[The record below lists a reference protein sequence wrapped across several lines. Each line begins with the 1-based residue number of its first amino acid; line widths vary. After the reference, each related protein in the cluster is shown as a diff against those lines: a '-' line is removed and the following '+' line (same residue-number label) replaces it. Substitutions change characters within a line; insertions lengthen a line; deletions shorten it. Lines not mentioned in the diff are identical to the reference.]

1 MNQNILSQ
9 SGHTA
14 YGIREFV
21 IDTDDDIENLPIDIP
36 MGSAALSI
44 ESGNVFI
51 LNSKDEWKNVGG
63 GNGQSG
69 GTSGPG
75 ISAVGINDQGHLII
89 TTTAGTTYD
98 AGLAKGAD
106 GKSFTFDELTEEQK
120 AELKGDPF
128 TFEDLTA
135 EQIEQ
140 LKGPKGDTFTVQD
153 LSPEDLEL
161 LKGDPGP
168 ALTFD
173 DLTEL
178 QKEELKG
185 PKGDNY
191 ELDDDDKNFIALL
204 VYDKLVK
211 AEGLSY

>member
-63 GNGQSG
+63 GSSQSSG
-69 GTSGPG
+69 SSGPG
-75 ISAVGINDQGHLII
+75 ISAATINDEGHLII

-106 GKSFTFDELTEEQK
+106 GESFTFDELTEEQK
-120 AELKGDPF
+120 AELKGDPGPAL
-128 TFEDLTA
+128 TFEDLT
-135 EQIEQ
+135 EE
-140 LKGPKGDTFTVQD
+140 
-153 LSPEDLEL
+153 
-161 LKGDPGP
+161 
-168 ALTFD
+168 
-173 DLTEL
+173 

-185 PKGDNY
+185 DTGRGIANTTFDINERLVITYSDGTTDGPFDVKGPKYTLTDTDKTTIVNAVIA
-191 ELDDDDKNFIALL
+191 ELD
-204 VYDKLVK
+204 V
-211 AEGLSY
+211 AEGEYF